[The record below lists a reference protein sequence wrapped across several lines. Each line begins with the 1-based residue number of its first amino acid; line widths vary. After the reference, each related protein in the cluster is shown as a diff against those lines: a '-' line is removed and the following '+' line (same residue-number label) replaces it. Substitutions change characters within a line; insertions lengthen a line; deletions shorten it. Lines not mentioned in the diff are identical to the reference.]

1 MKKKL
6 CILTSACC
14 LLAAAAQQFTPQ
26 TNTVVTVP
34 ALTWRST
41 GAQLI
46 LRQLLSLTN
55 ASGSPIIPPGLF
67 TNRSSTL
74 FIRVETGTNGLQ
86 SIRARIQ

>member
-1 MKKKL
+1 MKKEL

-14 LLAAAAQQFTPQ
+14 LLAAAQQFTPQ

-34 ALTWRST
+34 ALTWRGA
-41 GAQLI
+41 GAQVI

-86 SIRARIQ
+86 SLRARIQ